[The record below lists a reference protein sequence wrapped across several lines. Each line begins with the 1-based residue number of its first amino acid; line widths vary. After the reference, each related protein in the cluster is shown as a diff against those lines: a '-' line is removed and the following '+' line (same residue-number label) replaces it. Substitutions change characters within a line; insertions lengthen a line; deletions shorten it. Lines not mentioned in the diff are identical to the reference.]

1 MTKTRRR
8 QRQRGGV
15 LDTNLLTA
23 LTKAGVQTQAAH
35 VLATTLLT
43 TVAAYDSSASVAKM
57 AREGACRIANA
68 TPSSAKKGGFLGYTV
83 PTAAMT
89 AAAAGITQ
97 AARVVLQ
104 NAGVDERTLNLALY
118 SIPCLLNILPAAL
131 NIPVPGYSYAPA

>member
-1 MTKTRRR
+1 
-8 QRQRGGV
+8 
-15 LDTNLLTA
+15 
-23 LTKAGVQTQAAH
+23 
-35 VLATTLLT
+35 
-43 TVAAYDSSASVAKM
+43 
-57 AREGACRIANA
+57 
-68 TPSSAKKGGFLGYTV
+68 
-83 PTAAMT
+83 MT